1 MSGPHMEVCRWLG
14 EQQDWIQEAA
24 KRLLDTGTIDD
35 KEIDELVA
43 LLKDPAG
50 QKVTT
55 QRSFEHLGQA
65 SASTEDIRL
74 VRISDLS
81 GIENLAPRNPL
92 QFGDSNLVV
101 IYGHNGAGKSG
112 YTRLLKRASGKPRAA
127 ALRTNVFKP
136 QATARQCCITVRKA
150 GAELC
155 FKWKPDDEPIR
166 ALLGIDIFDSDEA
179 VHYLSKESAASYT
192 PPTLAMFSALAA
204 VCDRVKARLQI
215 EQDGMTSALP
225 KLPSQHA
232 DSAAGR
238 AYGSLTTR
246 TSSAQVSKMLA
257 WHDSDQG
264 RIDELQRRLA
274 QTDPAAVARS
284 KRATKRHAEK
294 IAQALKLYASAY
306 SDDALTRIRNL
317 RREATT
323 RRKAARDAGLV
334 RSAELKGIG
343 SDSWV
348 LLWKAAKAYSQL
360 AYPHKSFPVVN
371 DEDAR
376 CVLCQQVLDSEA
388 QQRFGDFEAFIE
400 GTLAAEAEKAEKAYK
415 EALDGL
421 PQDKDEESIRT
432 VCRASALDDND
443 FVDAMILFWSNAS
456 KARHALLDDEFED
469 PAVSLNDLSEK
480 VQLIQEHCDRL
491 ELEATLCDQDA
502 VKDRRSALSAEKSE
516 LEAQLWVAQ
525 QAEAINAELKRL
537 KSWKQV
543 EDWKS
548 MANSRKVSLKAGE
561 ISEKLITEEYVR
573 RFNLELQA
581 LGASRLKVELVKT
594 RSERGRALHRLQLV
608 GAMQGS
614 GVELIL
620 SEGERRVVSLA
631 AFLADVAEK
640 SEQAPFVFDDPISSL
655 DQTWEETTASRLI
668 NLSSS
673 RQVIVFTHR
682 LSMLSQFAD
691 VANVISI
698 RQEPWG
704 AGETGEV
711 PLYGKAPEKALND
724 LRTRRLSQARN
735 LLEAE
740 GYEASYPLLK
750 AICSDFRI
758 LVERF
763 VEMYVLADVVQRHR
777 RDVNT
782 KGKLQNLLK
791 LNRKDCDLF
800 NDLMTKLSKYEHSQ
814 SNEAPVELPSTEEL
828 DADMNALAGWYTG
841 FKTRPVPVEKATPA

>member
-1 MSGPHMEVCRWLG
+1 MSGPNMEVCRWLG
-14 EQQDWIQEAA
+14 AQQDWIQEAA

-35 KEIDELVA
+35 REIDELVA

-55 QRSFEHLGQA
+55 QRSFENLDQA
-65 SASTEDIRL
+65 SASAGDVRL

-127 ALRTNVFKP
+127 PLRINVFKP
-136 QATARQCCITVRKA
+136 QATARQCGITLRKS
-150 GAELC
+150 GAEVC
-155 FKWKPDDEPIR
+155 FKWKPDDEPIKE
-166 ALLGIDIFDSDEA
+166 LLGIDIFDSDEA
-179 VHYLSKESAASYT
+179 GHYLSKESAASYT
-192 PPTLAMFSALAA
+192 PPTLAMFSALAT

-215 EQDGMTSALP
+215 EQDGLTSALP

-238 AYGSLTTR
+238 AYASLSTR

-257 WHDSDQG
+257 WHDSDQS
-264 RIDELQRRLA
+264 RIDELQQRLA
-274 QTDPAAVARS
+274 QTDPAAAARS

-294 IAQALKLYASAY
+294 IAQALKLYSSAY
-306 SDDALTRIRNL
+306 SDDALTRIRLL
-317 RREATT
+317 RSEATT
-323 RRKAARDAGLV
+323 KRKAARDAGLV
-334 RSAELKGIG
+334 RSAKLQGIG
-343 SDSWV
+343 SDSWI
-348 LLWKAAKAYSQL
+348 LLWKAAKSYSQL
-360 AYPHKSFPVVN
+360 AYPHKTFPVVN

-376 CVLCQQVLDSEA
+376 CVLCQQALDSEA
-388 QQRFGDFEAFIE
+388 QQRLGDFEAFVE
-400 GTLAAEAEKAEKAYK
+400 GTLAAEAEKAEKVYK
-415 EALDGL
+415 EALSSL
-421 PQDKDEESIRT
+421 PQEKDEESIRT
-432 VCRASALDDND
+432 VCRASALDDSD
-443 FVDAMILFWSNAS
+443 FVDAMIFFWSNVS
-456 KARHALLDDEFED
+456 KARRALLDDEFEESAIS
-469 PAVSLNDLSEK
+469 PGDLFHK

-491 ELEATLCDQDA
+491 EEEAILCDQDA
-502 VKDRRSALSAEKSE
+502 VNDRRSALSAEKSE
-516 LEAQLWVAQ
+516 LEARLWIAQ
-525 QAEAINAELKRL
+525 QAEAIDAELKRL
-537 KSWKQV
+537 RSWKQL

-548 MANSRKVSLKAGE
+548 MANSRRVSLKAGE
-561 ISEKLITEEYVR
+561 ISEKLITEEYVK
-573 RFNLELQA
+573 RFNLELKA

-594 RSERGRALHRLQLV
+594 RSERGRALHRLQLA
-608 GAMQGS
+608 GALQSS

-724 LRTRRLSQARN
+724 LRTRRLSQARK
-735 LLEAE
+735 LLETE

-791 LNRKDCDLF
+791 LNRSDCDLF
-800 NDLMTKLSKYEHSQ
+800 SDLMTKLSKYEHSQ

-828 DADMNALAGWYTG
+828 DADMNALAGWYAG
-841 FKTRPVPVEKATPA
+841 FKARPVPVE